1 MNNKTE
7 LSMEEQ
13 AKKQSGLL
21 PEEEA
26 EKSFLNNIS
35 EELDRSC
42 DGLDGHTQSRLNSIR
57 HSALEHGRKS
67 PGRTLLAP
75 FGGLVTACVL
85 VLVVGM
91 LYQGQPQTPSQAV
104 PDSISPMED
113 LDILTSAES
122 LELFENLEFYQWL
135 EENEISV

>member
-1 MNNKTE
+1 MNDTTKQ
-7 LSMEEQ
+7 SIEEQ
-13 AKKQSGLL
+13 AKQS
-21 PEEEA
+21 EQQ
-26 EKSFLNNIS
+26 FLNNIS
-35 EELDRSC
+35 DELDRSC

-57 HSALEHGRKS
+57 HAALEHSRKS
-67 PGRTLLAP
+67 PSRTLLSP

-91 LYQGQPQTPSQAV
+91 LYQGQLEIPAQAG
-104 PDSISPMED
+104 PDNISPMED

-135 EENEISV
+135 EENEISL

>member
-1 MNNKTE
+1 MNDTTKQ
-7 LSMEEQ
+7 SAMEEQ
-13 AKKQSGLL
+13 AKQS
-21 PEEEA
+21 EQQ
-26 EKSFLNNIS
+26 FLNNIS
-35 EELDRSC
+35 DELDRSC
-42 DGLDGHTQSRLNSIR
+42 DGLDGYTQSRLNSIR
-57 HSALEHGRKS
+57 HAALEHGRKS
-67 PGRTLLAP
+67 PIRTLLSP

-91 LYQGQPQTPSQAV
+91 LYQGQPETPIQIA

>member
-1 MNNKTE
+1 MNDTTKQ
-7 LSMEEQ
+7 SIEEQ
-13 AKKQSGLL
+13 AKQS
-21 PEEEA
+21 EQQ
-26 EKSFLNNIS
+26 FLNNIS
-35 EELDRSC
+35 DELDRSC

-57 HSALEHGRKS
+57 HAALEHGRKS
-67 PGRTLLAP
+67 LSRTLLSP

-91 LYQGQPQTPSQAV
+91 LYQGQLEIPTQAG
-104 PDSISPMED
+104 PDNISPMED

-135 EENEISV
+135 EENEISL

>member
-1 MNNKTE
+1 MNDKRE

-13 AKKQSGLL
+13 A
-21 PEEEA
+21 A
-26 EKSFLNNIS
+26 EQAEQKFLKNVRD
-35 EELDRSC
+35 ELDRSC

-57 HSALEHGRKS
+57 HAALEHGHKS
-67 PGRTLLAP
+67 PSRALLAP

-91 LYQGQPQTPSQAV
+91 LYQGQPETPLQIV
-104 PDSISPMED
+104 PDTISPMED

>member
-1 MNNKTE
+1 MNDTTKQ
-7 LSMEEQ
+7 SAMEEQ
-13 AKKQSGLL
+13 AKQS
-21 PEEEA
+21 EQQ
-26 EKSFLNNIS
+26 FLNNIS
-35 EELDRSC
+35 DELDRSC
-42 DGLDGHTQSRLNSIR
+42 DGLDGYTQSRLNSIR
-57 HSALEHGRKS
+57 HAALEHGRKS
-67 PGRTLLAP
+67 LSRTLLSP

-91 LYQGQPQTPSQAV
+91 LYQGQPETPIQIA

>member
-1 MNNKTE
+1 MNDTTKQ
-7 LSMEEQ
+7 SIEEQ
-13 AKKQSGLL
+13 AKQS
-21 PEEEA
+21 EQQ
-26 EKSFLNNIS
+26 FLNNIS
-35 EELDRSC
+35 DEFDQSC

-57 HSALEHGRKS
+57 HAALEHGRKS
-67 PGRTLLAP
+67 LSRTLLSP

-91 LYQGQPQTPSQAV
+91 LYQGQLEIPAQAG
-104 PDSISPMED
+104 PDNISPMED

-135 EENEISV
+135 EENEISL

>member
-1 MNNKTE
+1 VSTGMNDTTKQ
-7 LSMEEQ
+7 SAMEEQ
-13 AKKQSGLL
+13 AKQS
-21 PEEEA
+21 EQQ
-26 EKSFLNNIS
+26 FLNNIS
-35 EELDRSC
+35 DELDRSC

-57 HSALEHGRKS
+57 HAALEHGRKS
-67 PGRTLLAP
+67 LSRTLLSP

-91 LYQGQPQTPSQAV
+91 LYQGQPETPIQIA

>member
-1 MNNKTE
+1 MNDTTKQ
-7 LSMEEQ
+7 SIEEQ
-13 AKKQSGLL
+13 AKQS
-21 PEEEA
+21 EQQ
-26 EKSFLNNIS
+26 FLNNIS
-35 EELDRSC
+35 DELDRSC

-57 HSALEHGRKS
+57 HAALEHGRKS
-67 PGRTLLAP
+67 LSRTLLSP

-91 LYQGQPQTPSQAV
+91 LYQGQLEIPAQAG
-104 PDSISPMED
+104 PDNISPMED

-135 EENEISV
+135 EENEISL